1 MDKHQIGVNAGK
13 VWKLLNDNKRWSY
26 CDLKRASELSDRDLN
41 AAIGWLARENKIDFE
56 CSNGDDCLF
65 LSVNVYI
72 GWLLHTYPGAVSV
85 LSLIYDKE
93 KRIQLLIDKGLM
105 NVTYIGCHPCT
116 NTCSLKIKMED
127 ILTVWLPATGHDD
140 MKVIE

>member
-56 CSNGDDCLF
+56 CSNGR
-65 LSVNVYI
+65 
-72 GWLLHTYPGAVSV
+72 HAVSDRQC
-85 LSLIYDKE
+85 LYWL
-93 KRIQLLIDKGLM
+93 
-105 NVTYIGCHPCT
+105 
-116 NTCSLKIKMED
+116 NTRNR
-127 ILTVWLPATGHDD
+127 
-140 MKVIE
+140 

>member
-56 CSNGDDCLF
+56 CSNGDDWGQNFHNYLF
-65 LSVNVYI
+65 SFFN
-72 GWLLHTYPGAVSV
+72 
-85 LSLIYDKE
+85 
-93 KRIQLLIDKGLM
+93 QLF
-105 NVTYIGCHPCT
+105 
-116 NTCSLKIKMED
+116 
-127 ILTVWLPATGHDD
+127 
-140 MKVIE
+140 

>member
-56 CSNGDDCLF
+56 CSNGDDCL
-65 LSVNVYI
+65 
-72 GWLLHTYPGAVSV
+72 
-85 LSLIYDKE
+85 SLIHICYVSFI
-93 KRIQLLIDKGLM
+93 IQSLQIVSLQILFCGIPACLQYLRPIQ
-105 NVTYIGCHPCT
+105 YI
-116 NTCSLKIKMED
+116 LREF
-127 ILTVWLPATGHDD
+127 
-140 MKVIE
+140 

>member
-41 AAIGWLARENKIDFE
+41 AAISWLARENKIDFE

-72 GWLLHTYPGAVSV
+72 G
-85 LSLIYDKE
+85 
-93 KRIQLLIDKGLM
+93 
-105 NVTYIGCHPCT
+105 
-116 NTCSLKIKMED
+116 
-127 ILTVWLPATGHDD
+127 
-140 MKVIE
+140 

>member
-56 CSNGDDCLF
+56 CSNVSTQFRAYPFERALF
-65 LSVNVYI
+65 SALN
-72 GWLLHTYPGAVSV
+72 
-85 LSLIYDKE
+85 
-93 KRIQLLIDKGLM
+93 
-105 NVTYIGCHPCT
+105 
-116 NTCSLKIKMED
+116 
-127 ILTVWLPATGHDD
+127 
-140 MKVIE
+140 

>member
-65 LSVNVYI
+65 LSVNVILAEYEKQI
-72 GWLLHTYPGAVSV
+72 IMWGQNFHNYSV
-85 LSLIYDKE
+85 LFFNQLFLITLAGLPTATELSGMSL
-93 KRIQLLIDKGLM
+93 
-105 NVTYIGCHPCT
+105 VTT
-116 NTCSLKIKMED
+116 
-127 ILTVWLPATGHDD
+127 LPAP
-140 MKVIE
+140 IIQR